1 MHAGEVQLEIVN
13 HIVASVS
20 YNQTRQY
27 KNSKYASVL
36 YEVNFLLIP
45 YWNSKLN

>member
-27 KNSKYASVL
+27 KNSNMQVCYMRSISYL
-36 YEVNFLLIP
+36 YLTEIV
-45 YWNSKLN
+45 S